1 MLQRDFDE
9 DIEFF
14 EDLFDFLIDLLFDVE
29 PFDDS
34 FDLEFVTDLFFLG
47 IVFSGEWV
55 RADLG
60 FGNGNTMGT
69 GLDEGALSVVFTAVG
84 FGVSRVAGF

>member
-34 FDLEFVTDLFFLG
+34 FDLEFATDLFFLG
-47 IVFSGEWV
+47 VVFSGEWGG
-55 RADLG
+55 ADLG

-84 FGVSRVAGF
+84 FGVSNVAGF